1 MWKAC
6 NLMTKVIE
14 KIDSRPKS
22 EKELRNMKQGIPQI
36 FRYGGYSLTGNAI
49 GLFFIYH

>member
-22 EKELRNMKQGIPQI
+22 EKELRNMKQGIL
-36 FRYGGYSLTGNAI
+36 RYVGYSLTGNAL

>member
-14 KIDSRPKS
+14 KIESRPKS
-22 EKELRNMKQGIPQI
+22 EKELRNMKQGISQI
-36 FRYGGYSLTGNAI
+36 FNSV
-49 GLFFIYH
+49 FICNMKEKANIEL

>member
-22 EKELRNMKQGIPQI
+22 EKELRKMKQGISQI
-36 FRYGGYSLTGNAI
+36 FRSVGYSLTGNAL
-49 GLFFIYH
+49 GLFLTCY